1 MSYKNQSG
9 QGAGTKPI
17 ILQVPAECKSLIP
30 AVEGM
35 IAAMLEAQK
44 AAHGTR
50 AVDYASV
57 EAAVGAQA
65 AAIERAAHAGILG
78 ALEVDTPRLMIAG
91 ESYSRIDHALG
102 TYRTLAGDV
111 QLERAIYRKDGVRN
125 PPIVDAITLRTG
137 AVGRGWLPQ
146 TAQAMAYLL
155 QQGTSREAEKTAT
168 QMGRL
173 PYSRASFERVGHE
186 LGEDWVRNHAEIEDA
201 IIEALEVPSE
211 AAAISVGLD
220 RVSIPME
227 EPGAKPVG
235 RPRKNAPKRPV
246 ERNFRM
252 AYCGAVTI
260 HDADGDGLRT
270 FRFGC
275 MPQSD
280 PALLCEDMA
289 SLAYHMREK
298 RPDFP
303 IKLLADGAPEMWN
316 LLEGTFTEEL
326 FGPVERRVDFWHL
339 LEKLAPAA
347 KLLSDSEEGA
357 KKLLHGW
364 RRSLRSSSGGAAKI
378 LRELEDSG
386 LEYRWSN
393 GEQPVHA
400 AITYITNN
408 IERMDY
414 AASIRN
420 HLPIGS
426 GNIEATCKTL
436 VSVRMKRAGS
446 RWKNQDRRAHHPPA
460 RGGTQ

>member
-17 ILQVPAECKSLIP
+17 IIQVPAECKSLIP

-57 EAAVGAQA
+57 EATVGAQA

-102 TYRTLAGDV
+102 TYRTLAGGV

-235 RPRKNAPKRPV
+235 RPAQERAQATRGAQLPDGVLRDGHDPRRRRQGTSHVPFWMHAAKRS
-246 ERNFRM
+246 R
-252 AYCGAVTI
+252 
-260 HDADGDGLRT
+260 
-270 FRFGC
+270 
-275 MPQSD
+275 
-280 PALLCEDMA
+280 A
-289 SLAYHMREK
+289 SL
-298 RPDFP
+298 
-303 IKLLADGAPEMWN
+303 
-316 LLEGTFTEEL
+316 
-326 FGPVERRVDFWHL
+326 
-339 LEKLAPAA
+339 
-347 KLLSDSEEGA
+347 
-357 KKLLHGW
+357 
-364 RRSLRSSSGGAAKI
+364 
-378 LRELEDSG
+378 
-386 LEYRWSN
+386 
-393 GEQPVHA
+393 
-400 AITYITNN
+400 
-408 IERMDY
+408 
-414 AASIRN
+414 
-420 HLPIGS
+420 
-426 GNIEATCKTL
+426 
-436 VSVRMKRAGS
+436 
-446 RWKNQDRRAHHPPA
+446 
-460 RGGTQ
+460 